1 MELLSPL
8 VPILIIVIKSGV
20 AIFALVTAFAYAVW
34 IERRVMARMQSRIG
48 PNRAGPFGLLQP
60 LADAVKVLLKEEI
73 IPQDAKVPIYLLA
86 PAVSLVPALL
96 SFAVVPIGPEI
107 EILGQKITLYLA
119 DLNVGVLYVFAL
131 ASVGVYGIVL
141 AGWSSGSKYS
151 FLGALRS
158 SAQMLS
164 YELPLGLSVVG
175 ALMLAG
181 TLSLV
186 QLVEAQK
193 NAWFILLQP
202 LGFLIFIVSAVAEVN
217 RAPFD
222 LPEAETELVAG
233 YHTEYT
239 SIKWAF
245 FYMAEYINMIV
256 VSSIAVTLFFGGW
269 QGPFFPPAVW
279 YFLKVAAFIFLF
291 IWLRATLPRL
301 RYDRLMQFGWKILL
315 PLSLV
320 NIIATAAIMVWQG

>member
-1 MELLSPL
+1 MEILAPL
-8 VPILIIVIKSGV
+8 VPLLIIVIKSGV
-20 AIFALVTAFAYAVW
+20 AIFALLTAFAYAVW
-34 IERRVMARMQSRIG
+34 VERRIMARMQSRIG
-48 PNRAGPFGLLQP
+48 PNRVGPFGLLQP
-60 LADAVKVLLKEEI
+60 LADAIKVLLKEEI
-73 IPQDAKVPIYLLA
+73 IPQEAKVPIYLLA
-86 PAVSLVPALL
+86 PAMALVPALL
-96 SFAVVPIGPEI
+96 SFAVVPLGPEI
-107 EILGQKITLYLA
+107 EILGQRVTLYLA
-119 DLNVGVLYVFAL
+119 DLNVGVLYIFAL
-131 ASVGVYGIVL
+131 ASVGVYGVVL

-151 FLGALRS
+151 FLGGLRS

-164 YELPLGLSVVG
+164 YELPLGISVVG

-181 TLSLV
+181 SLSLV
-186 QLVEAQK
+186 EVVEAQK
-193 NAWFILLQP
+193 NMWFILLQP
-202 LGFLIFIVSAVAEVN
+202 LGFLIYMVSAIAEVN

-256 VSSIAVTLFFGGW
+256 VSSIAVTLFLGGW
-269 QGPFFPPAVW
+269 QGPFLPPVIW
-279 YFLKVAAFIFLF
+279 YFIKVAAFIFLF

-301 RYDRLMQFGWKILL
+301 RYDRLMQFGWKVLL

-320 NIIATAAIMVWQG
+320 NILATAAVIVLQG

>member
-1 MELLSPL
+1 MDLLTPFT
-8 VPILIIVIKSGV
+8 PILIIVIKSGV
-20 AIFALVTAFAYAVW
+20 AIFALLTAFAYAVW
-34 IERRVMARMQSRIG
+34 VERRVMARMQSRIG
-48 PNRAGPFGLLQP
+48 PNRAGPFGILQP
-60 LADAVKVLLKEEI
+60 LADGIKVLLKEEI
-73 IPQDAKVPIYLLA
+73 IPQDAKVLLYLMA
-86 PAVSLVPALL
+86 PAMSLVPALL
-96 SFAVVPIGPEI
+96 SFAVVPLGPEV
-107 EILGQKITLYLA
+107 EILGQRITLYLA
-119 DLNVGVLYVFAL
+119 DLNVGVLYIFAL
-131 ASVGVYGIVL
+131 SSVGVYGIVL

-151 FLGALRS
+151 FLGGLRS

-175 ALMLAG
+175 ALMIAG
-181 TLSLV
+181 SLSLV
-186 QLVEAQK
+186 QVVEAQK

-202 LGFLIFIVSAVAEVN
+202 LGFLIFIISGVAEVN

-256 VSSIAVTLFFGGW
+256 VSSIAVTLFLGGW
-269 QGPFFPPAVW
+269 QGPFFPPLVW
-279 YFLKVAAFIFLF
+279 YFLKVALFIFLF
-291 IWLRATLPRL
+291 IWLRATFPRL

-320 NIIATAAIMVWQG
+320 NIMATAAGIVWQG